1 MHKEV
6 ITYTDYD
13 GNERTE
19 TFYFNLNKAE
29 ITEMELSVTGGLSE
43 SLKSIVEKKDVPN
56 TIATIKNMI
65 LRSYGIKS
73 PDGKR
78 FQKSKEISEE
88 FEQSEAYS
96 ELFMKMLSNADY
108 AAAFMNS
115 IIPADLAKAAQE
127 YMEKNPDALTGNI
140 VKMPTE

>member
-6 ITYTDYD
+6 IKYTDYD
-13 GNERTE
+13 GNERSE
-19 TFYFNLNKAE
+19 TFYFNLSKAE

-56 TIATIKNMI
+56 TIAVIKDLI
-65 LRSYGIKS
+65 LKSYGVKS

-78 FQKSKEISEE
+78 FIKSKELSEE
-88 FEQSEAYS
+88 FSQTEAYS
-96 ELFMKMLSNADY
+96 ELFMKMLGDSEY
-108 AAAFMNS
+108 AAGFMNS

-127 YMEKNPDALTGNI
+127 YSDQNLNS
-140 VKMPTE
+140 

>member
-19 TFYFNLNKAE
+19 TFYFNLSKAE
-29 ITEMELSVTGGLSE
+29 ITEMELSVSGGFSE

-56 TIATIKNMI
+56 TIAVIKDLI
-65 LRSYGIKS
+65 LRSYGVKS

-78 FQKSKEISEE
+78 FIKSKEISEE
-88 FEQSEAYS
+88 FEQTEAYS
-96 ELFMKMLSNADY
+96 ELFMKLLSNADY
-108 AAAFMNS
+108 ASAFMNS

-127 YMEKNPDALTGNI
+127 YAEQNPGVIPFSNN
-140 VKMPTE
+140 

>member
-6 ITYTDYD
+6 IKYTDYD
-13 GNERTE
+13 GNERSE
-19 TFYFNLNKAE
+19 TFYFNLSKAE

-56 TIATIKNMI
+56 TIAVIKDLI
-65 LRSYGIKS
+65 LKSYGVKS

-78 FQKSKEISEE
+78 FMKSKELSEE
-88 FEQSEAYS
+88 FSQTEAYS
-96 ELFMKMLSNADY
+96 ELFMKMLSDAEY
-108 AAAFMNS
+108 ASNFMNS

-127 YMEKNPDALTGNI
+127 YVEKNPDMISFPNS
-140 VKMPTE
+140 

>member
-19 TFYFNLNKAE
+19 TFYFNLSKAE
-29 ITEMELSVTGGLSE
+29 ITEMELSVSGGLSE

-56 TIATIKNMI
+56 TIAVIKDLI
-65 LRSYGIKS
+65 LKAYGIKS

-78 FQKSKEISEE
+78 FIKSAELREE
-88 FEQSEAYS
+88 FEQTEAYS
-96 ELFMKMLSNADY
+96 ELFMKLLSNADY

-127 YMEKNPDALTGNI
+127 YAEKNPDMIPFPNN
-140 VKMPTE
+140 

>member
-6 ITYTDYD
+6 IKYTDYD
-13 GNERTE
+13 GNERSE
-19 TFYFNLNKAE
+19 TFYFNLSKAE

-56 TIATIKNMI
+56 TIAVIKDLI
-65 LRSYGIKS
+65 LKSYGVKS

-78 FQKSKEISEE
+78 FIKSKELSEE
-88 FEQSEAYS
+88 FSQTEAYS
-96 ELFMKMLSNADY
+96 ELFMKMLGDSDY
-108 AAAFMNS
+108 AVVFMNS

-127 YMEKNPDALTGNI
+127 YADKNSNS
-140 VKMPTE
+140 

>member
-29 ITEMELSVTGGLSE
+29 ITEMELSITGGLSE
-43 SLKSIVEKKDVPN
+43 SLRSIIEKKDVPN
-56 TIATIKNMI
+56 TIATIKDII

-96 ELFMKMLSNADY
+96 ELFMKMLSNSEY
-108 AAAFMNS
+108 AAKFMNA

-127 YMEKNPDALTGNI
+127 YAEKNPDALAGNI
-140 VKMPTE
+140 LKMPTE

>member
-6 ITYTDYD
+6 IKYTDYD
-13 GNERTE
+13 GNERSE
-19 TFYFNLNKAE
+19 TFYFNLSKAE

-56 TIATIKNMI
+56 TIAVIKDLI
-65 LRSYGIKS
+65 LKSYGVKS

-78 FQKSKEISEE
+78 FMKSKELSEE
-88 FEQSEAYS
+88 FSQTEAYS
-96 ELFMKMLSNADY
+96 ELFMKMLGDSEY

-127 YMEKNPDALTGNI
+127 YAAQNPDVIQFPNN
-140 VKMPTE
+140 

>member
-29 ITEMELSVTGGLSE
+29 ITEMELSVTGGLSK
-43 SLKSIVEKKDVPN
+43 SLKSLVEKKDVPN
-56 TIATIKNMI
+56 TVAVIKDVI
-65 LRSYGIKS
+65 LRSYGVKS

-88 FEQSEAYS
+88 FEQTEAYA
-96 ELFMKMLSNADY
+96 ELFMKMFSDSEY
-108 AAAFMNS
+108 AANFMS
-115 IIPADLAKAAQE
+115 AIIPADLAKAAQE
-127 YMEKNPDALTGNI
+127 YAAQNPDAATGNV
-140 VKMPTE
+140 VKIPTE

>member
-6 ITYTDYD
+6 IKYTDYD
-13 GNERTE
+13 GNERSE
-19 TFYFNLNKAE
+19 TFYFNLSKAE

-56 TIATIKNMI
+56 TIAVIKDLI
-65 LRSYGIKS
+65 LKSYGVKS

-78 FQKSKEISEE
+78 FIKSKELSEE
-88 FEQSEAYS
+88 FSQTEAYS
-96 ELFMKMLSNADY
+96 ELFMKMLGDSEY
-108 AAAFMNS
+108 AAVFMNS

-127 YMEKNPDALTGNI
+127 YADKNSNS
-140 VKMPTE
+140 

>member
-56 TIATIKNMI
+56 TIATIKDII

-96 ELFMKMLSNADY
+96 ELFMKMLSNAEY

-127 YMEKNPDALTGNI
+127 YVEKNPDALAGNI
-140 VKMPTE
+140 VKIPTE

>member
-56 TIATIKNMI
+56 TIATIKDII

-96 ELFMKMLSNADY
+96 ELFMKMLGNAEY

-127 YMEKNPDALTGNI
+127 YVEKNPDALAGNI
-140 VKMPTE
+140 VKIPTE

>member
-56 TIATIKNMI
+56 TIATIKDII

-96 ELFMKMLSNADY
+96 ELFMKMLGNAEY
-108 AAAFMNS
+108 AATFINS

-127 YMEKNPDALTGNI
+127 YVEKNPDALAGNI

>member
-29 ITEMELSVTGGLSE
+29 ITEMELSVSGGLSE
-43 SLKSIVEKKDVPN
+43 SLKSIIEKRDVPN
-56 TIATIKNMI
+56 TIAVIKDII
-65 LRSYGIKS
+65 LRSYGEKS

-78 FQKSKEISEE
+78 FIKSHELSEA
-88 FEQSEAYS
+88 FSQTEAYS
-96 ELFMKMLSNADY
+96 ELFMKMMGDSAY
-108 AAAFMNS
+108 AATFMNS
-115 IIPADLAKAAQE
+115 IIPADLAKAAEE
-127 YMEKNPDALTGNI
+127 YAAKNGNI
-140 VKMPTE
+140 LSVPTE

>member
-19 TFYFNLNKAE
+19 TFYFNLSKAE
-29 ITEMELSVTGGLSE
+29 ITEMELSVSGGFSE

-56 TIATIKNMI
+56 TIAVIKDLI
-65 LRSYGIKS
+65 LRSYGVKS
-73 PDGKR
+73 PDGQR
-78 FQKSKEISEE
+78 FIKSKEISEE
-88 FEQSEAYS
+88 FEQTEAYS
-96 ELFMKMLSNADY
+96 ELFMKLLSNADY
-108 AAAFMNS
+108 ASAFMNS

-127 YMEKNPDALTGNI
+127 YAEQNPGVIPFSNN
-140 VKMPTE
+140 

>member
-56 TIATIKNMI
+56 TIATIKDII

-96 ELFMKMLSNADY
+96 ELFMKMLGNAEY

-127 YMEKNPDALTGNI
+127 YVEKNPDALAGNI

>member
-6 ITYTDYD
+6 IKYTDYD
-13 GNERTE
+13 GNERSE
-19 TFYFNLNKAE
+19 TFYFNLSKAE

-56 TIATIKNMI
+56 TIAVIKDLI
-65 LRSYGIKS
+65 LKSYGVKS

-78 FQKSKEISEE
+78 FMKSKELSEE
-88 FEQSEAYS
+88 FSQTEAYS
-96 ELFMKMLSNADY
+96 ELFMKMLSDAEY
-108 AAAFMNS
+108 ASNFMNS

-127 YMEKNPDALTGNI
+127 YAAQNPDVIQFPNN
-140 VKMPTE
+140 